1 MRHRMMHAKKVA
13 ADGFVLLF
21 TGICS
26 FSIFNFLFSIFMA
39 RSMTVAAGGFAG
51 LAGTGGGNNYG
62 PSVLPLDLRAV
73 VETAKW
79 RQNIFSIN
87 VFQIR
92 G

>member
-1 MRHRMMHAKKVA
+1 
-13 ADGFVLLF
+13 
-21 TGICS
+21 
-26 FSIFNFLFSIFMA
+26 MA

-79 RQNIFSIN
+79 RQNIFSITG
-87 VFQIR
+87 FQVR
-92 G
+92 R